1 VDGDNT
7 VPSPSARYQQ
17 LSIVP
22 EEPALPSEPPAV
34 PAGPDVPRQLRVSHR
49 RDRWS
54 GIERELRGT
63 VGSLIAGVD
72 EVGRGPLAGP
82 VVACAVIMP
91 PEARAI
97 AGVDD
102 SKRLNAAE
110 RQRLATKIRERAVA
124 VGLGAASVHEIDRVN
139 IYHATVIAMRRALAR
154 LTVTPNYVLVDG
166 RSIRTLDVPHSAIT
180 GGDNACYSIA
190 CASIVAKVTRDRV
203 MSALA
208 NRYPNYRWERNVGYS
223 TLAHLEGLATHG
235 VTPHHRRSFIPVRQL
250 SLELGGAPIT
260 PAQLA
265 ELAHLADS
273 MRDHTLDAS
282 ELEFL
287 E

>member
-1 VDGDNT
+1 MPRGGRRWTAFERDLRST
-7 VPSPSARYQQ
+7 
-17 LSIVP
+17 
-22 EEPALPSEPPAV
+22 
-34 PAGPDVPRQLRVSHR
+34 AGP
-49 RDRWS
+49 
-54 GIERELRGT
+54 
-63 VGSLIAGVD
+63 LIAGVD

-91 PEARAI
+91 PETRAI

-110 RQRLATKIRERAVA
+110 RQRLAVKIRERAVA
-124 VGLGAASVHEIDRVN
+124 IALGAASVREIDRVN

-154 LTVTPNYVLVDG
+154 LGVAPNYVLVDG

-203 MSALA
+203 MCALA
-208 NRYPNYRWERNVGYS
+208 GRYPNYRWERNVGYS
-223 TLAHLEGLATHG
+223 TLAHLEGLAAHG

-250 SLELGGAPIT
+250 SLDLAGAPMT
-260 PAQLA
+260 ATELAQLA
-265 ELAHLADS
+265 ADIE
-273 MRDHTLDAS
+273 RQQANVGDADA
-282 ELEFL
+282 EFAGD
-287 E
+287 